1 MQRDYESS
9 FRELEK
15 IIKELE
21 SKDISLE
28 DSIKKYEEGIELY
41 KYLNNTLKT
50 YEGKGAGRFFIEI
63 SHTLNSFFLNAS
75 TTGQHQNNSCLL
87 LIN

>member
-1 MQRDYESS
+1 MERDYESS
-9 FRELEK
+9 FKELEN

-41 KYLNNTLKT
+41 KYLNNTLKA
-50 YEGKGAGRFFIEI
+50 YEGKIKTIAEENSEFIEDK
-63 SHTLNSFFLNAS
+63 
-75 TTGQHQNNSCLL
+75 NNDRYR
-87 LIN
+87 

>member
-1 MQRDYESS
+1 MERDYESS
-9 FRELEK
+9 FKELEN

-41 KYLNNTLKT
+41 KYLNNTLKA
-50 YEGKGAGRFFIEI
+50 YEGKIKTIAEENSEFIEDKKDDRYR
-63 SHTLNSFFLNAS
+63 
-75 TTGQHQNNSCLL
+75 
-87 LIN
+87 

>member
-41 KYLNNTLKT
+41 KYLNNTLKE
-50 YEGKGAGRFFIEI
+50 YEGKIKSIAEENSEFIEEKKDDRYR
-63 SHTLNSFFLNAS
+63 
-75 TTGQHQNNSCLL
+75 
-87 LIN
+87 

>member
-41 KYLNNTLKT
+41 KYLNNTLKE
-50 YEGKGAGRFFIEI
+50 YEGKIKTIAEENSKFIEDKKDDRYR
-63 SHTLNSFFLNAS
+63 
-75 TTGQHQNNSCLL
+75 
-87 LIN
+87 

>member
-28 DSIKKYEEGIELY
+28 DSIKKYEDGIELY
-41 KYLNNTLKT
+41 KYLNNTLKA
-50 YEGKGAGRFFIEI
+50 YEGKIKTIAEENSEFIEDKKDDRYR
-63 SHTLNSFFLNAS
+63 
-75 TTGQHQNNSCLL
+75 
-87 LIN
+87 

>member
-1 MQRDYESS
+1 MQRDYESYY
-9 FRELEK
+9 RELEK

-41 KYLNNTLKT
+41 KYLNNTLKE
-50 YEGKGAGRFFIEI
+50 YEGKIKTIAEENSEFIEDKKDDRYR
-63 SHTLNSFFLNAS
+63 
-75 TTGQHQNNSCLL
+75 
-87 LIN
+87 